1 MPLLTNEDLKI
12 INKMKGQIIGS
23 SLKADRKFIL
33 EKLGEESLRKVEKE
47 MVDLGYSL
55 KYEEIEKYQW
65 YPVQMD
71 ALFLILSKEIFNW
84 GEKEMWEWGRWA
96 AKTHFL
102 TKMMIKYFVSKE
114 LLAKNANKS
123 WRKYYTRGE
132 LIFTFKEKEGK
143 VELKDFVIHPDHLS
157 YLTGYLYQ
165 IASLVMPPEN
175 LKLEPIKTSDL
186 DHHFFQLSW

>member
-1 MPLLTNEDLKI
+1 
-12 INKMKGQIIGS
+12 
-23 SLKADRKFIL
+23 
-33 EKLGEESLRKVEKE
+33 